1 MTRRL
6 LVGTFLALVACLC
19 VTAYAQ
25 GQDGRWKIQGD
36 QCVFDPNDS
45 GPDQCAATM
54 GRWKVEGDACIFDPN
69 DSGPDQCR
77 PQPIDAAKPSSQVP
91 SREDEV
97 GRADARD

>member
-45 GPDQCAATM
+45 GPDQCSATM

-97 GRADARD
+97 GRADTRH

>member
-45 GPDQCAATM
+45 GPDQCSATM
-54 GRWKVEGDACIFDPN
+54 GRWKISGDSCVFDPN
-69 DSGPDQCR
+69 DSGPNQCPP
-77 PQPIDAAKPSSQVP
+77 PQ
-91 SREDEV
+91 
-97 GRADARD
+97 